1 MRLISFH
8 CLCGAG
14 LKCSFQSVFGA
25 MPDYRS
31 VVGIAFVPCFDG
43 SNDLQPSGQCHH
55 PAIFVTLPLSPVTR
69 QR

>member
-14 LKCSFQSVFGA
+14 LKCSLHSVFGA
-25 MPDYRS
+25 MPDHRS

-43 SNDLQPSGQCHH
+43 FNASGQCHH
-55 PAIFVTLPLSPVTR
+55 PAIFVTLPLSPVIR